1 MTTITFENARGAG
14 VAAERRL
21 FTWPRAVVTL
31 VAVIWLIPIKSYA
44 FPVKLPFNLEPYRL
58 LIMVMAIAWVIAALS
73 GRARFSAAGHGRP
86 IAAMVLVAIIA
97 LVANRTAIDAA
108 GMQTQ
113 AIKSFSFFIS
123 YSVAYLLVSSTI
135 ARVRDVDSVIKML
148 AIGAVIVAAEAIYES
163 RTKRDL
169 FDDLHHI
176 LPFLVHIGPT
186 RQNFAGGHL
195 RVRASAQ
202 HPIALGAALA
212 ISAPL
217 VLYVASRAATR
228 LKRYLWF
235 GATVVIL
242 MGAMATESR
251 TVILALI
258 VMLLMAL
265 RLRGRR
271 LVRYWPALLVLVALT
286 HVAAPG
292 VVSHLYKRFNPKG
305 GLVHQQQVRAGLR
318 GSGRLADLKPGLER
332 WSKAPLFG
340 YGIGTVAATGDKLLP
355 GQQTG
360 APGVS
365 TIYDDQYM
373 NTLISIG
380 LIGLIAVLWFV
391 WGSAAKLASAARK
404 VHGEAGDLLSACAI
418 AATGFAASMFTFD
431 AFSFV
436 QVTLLFF
443 IISAVGL
450 RARAAVL
457 G

>member
-1 MTTITFENARGAG
+1 MTTIAFENARRAG

-21 FTWPRAVVTL
+21 FTWPRAVITL

-44 FPVKLPFNLEPYRL
+44 FPVRLPFNLEPYRL
-58 LIMVMAIAWVIAALS
+58 LIIVMAIAWMIAAAS
-73 GRARFSAAGHGRP
+73 GRGRFSAAGHGRP
-86 IAAMVLVAIIA
+86 IAVMVLVAIIA

-113 AIKSFSFFIS
+113 AIKSFSFFLS
-123 YSVAYLLVSSTI
+123 YSIAYLLVSSTI
-135 ARVRDVDSVIKML
+135 ARVRDVDAVIKTL
-148 AIGAVIVAAEAIYES
+148 AIGAVLVAAEAIYES
-163 RTKRDL
+163 RTKRNL
-169 FDDLHHI
+169 FDDLHRI

-186 RQNFAGGHL
+186 RFNFAGGHL

-212 ISAPL
+212 MSVPL
-217 VLYVASRAATR
+217 VLYVASRAATKTR
-228 LKRYLWF
+228 RYLWF
-235 GATVVIL
+235 GAAVVIL

-258 VMLLMAL
+258 AMLVMAL
-265 RLRGRR
+265 RIRGRQ
-271 LVRYWPALLVLVALT
+271 LLRYWPALLVLVAVT

-305 GLVHQQQVRAGLR
+305 GIIHQQQVRPGQR
-318 GSGRLADLKPGLER
+318 GSGRIADLKPGLER

-355 GQQTG
+355 GQTG

-373 NTLISIG
+373 NTLISMG
-380 LIGLIAVLWFV
+380 LIGLLAVVWFV

-404 VHGEAGDLLSACAI
+404 VHGEVGNLLSACAI
-418 AATGFAASMFTFD
+418 AAAGFAASMFTFD

-443 IISAVGL
+443 IIAAVGL
-450 RARAAVL
+450 RARASIL

>member
-1 MTTITFENARGAG
+1 MTTIAFDNARGAG

-31 VAVIWLIPIKSYA
+31 VAVIWLIPIKRYA
-44 FPVKLPFNLEPYRL
+44 FPVALPFNLEPYRL
-58 LIMVMAIAWVIAALS
+58 LIMIMAIAWLIAMMS

-86 IAAMVLVAIIA
+86 IAMMLLVAIIA
-97 LVANRTAIDAA
+97 LVANRAAITAA

-113 AIKSFSFFIS
+113 AIKSFSFFLS
-123 YSVAYLLVSSTI
+123 YSIAYLLVSSTI
-135 ARVRDVDSVIKML
+135 ARVRDVDSVIKTL
-148 AIGAVIVAAEAIYES
+148 AVGAVVVAAEALYES

-169 FDDLHHI
+169 FDDLHNF
-176 LPFLVHIGPT
+176 LPFLVHIGPV
-186 RQNFAGGHL
+186 RQNFAGGAL

-217 VLYVASRAATR
+217 VLYVASRAATKMR
-228 LKRYLWF
+228 RYLWF

-258 VMLLMAL
+258 VMLVMAL
-265 RLRGRR
+265 WLRGRR
-271 LVRYWPALLVLVALT
+271 LIRYWPALLVLVALT

-305 GLVHQQQVRAGLR
+305 GIVHQQQTRAGLR
-318 GSGRLADLKPGLER
+318 GSGRLADIKPGLER

-340 YGIGTVAATGDKLLP
+340 YGIGTVAATGDKLQP
-355 GQQTG
+355 GQETG

-365 TIYDDQYM
+365 TIFDDQYM
-373 NTLISIG
+373 NTLLSIG
-380 LIGLIAVLWFV
+380 LLGLIAVIWFV
-391 WGSAAKLASAARK
+391 WGSAAKLASAARR
-404 VHGEAGDLLSACAI
+404 VHGEAGDLLSVCAI
-418 AATGFAASMFTFD
+418 AAAGFAAAMFTFD

-450 RARAAVL
+450 RARATIL